1 MSDERLRRDELASA
15 YLDGEATPA
24 EIAEVEADAA
34 LLARL
39 GPLRAARDAVA
50 APAPPLSAEQ
60 RDKMISTA
68 LAAAEAPAETY
79 VPAESELDA
88 GNGRGARF
96 VLLRRPEI
104 LVMAAAV
111 VLLAAV
117 VSASLITSRG
127 GDHDAADVAAQGTAA
142 DTAAA
147 PAEIAAPAAEE
158 SMADDAAAMEMAPA
172 EEAPAEA
179 DLETV
184 EESAAEAAL
193 DAAAEPM
200 AEETDITA
208 ADEEAEAEMAAPTPD
223 ADDAVAADVDPA
235 LPTVDLGSLESFESL
250 VESIGTRRAASTDDT
265 DDAAVPSD
273 GATADPRPCAAAVR
287 DRALELDAETLGAF
301 TATVGTD
308 DPTAVD
314 ALLLQS
320 AGGALLVVYAT
331 PPSCQAET
339 RELDSP

>member
-24 EIAEVEADAA
+24 ETAEVEADDA

-50 APAPPLSAEQ
+50 APVPPLSAEQ
-60 RDKMISTA
+60 RDQMISTA
-68 LAAAEAPAETY
+68 LASAEAPAETY

-88 GNGRGARF
+88 SNGRGARF

-127 GDHDAADVAAQGTAA
+127 GDHDAADVAAQGSAA
-142 DTAAA
+142 DTDES
-147 PAEIAAPAAEE
+147 PAELAAPAAEE
-158 SMADDAAAMEMAPA
+158 SMADDAAEMEMAPA
-172 EEAPAEA
+172 EEARAEA

-184 EESAAEAAL
+184 EESAAESAL

-200 AEETDITA
+200 AEEVDITA

-273 GATADPRPCAAAVR
+273 GATADLGPCAAAVR
-287 DRALELDAETLGAF
+287 DHAAELGGKTLGAF
-301 TATVGTD
+301 TATVGAE
-308 DPTAVD
+308 DPAAVD
-314 ALLLQS
+314 ALLLQNAS
-320 AGGALLVVYAT
+320 GTLLIVYAAA
-331 PPSCQAET
+331 PGCEVER
-339 RELDSP
+339 RELADS

>member
-1 MSDERLRRDELASA
+1 MSDERPRRDELVSA
-15 YLDGEATPA
+15 YLDGETTPA
-24 EIAEVEADAA
+24 ETAEVEADDA

-50 APAPPLSAEQ
+50 ASVPPLAAEQ
-60 RDKMISTA
+60 RDEMISTA
-68 LAAAEAPAETY
+68 LAAAEAPAKTY

-104 LVMAAAV
+104 LVMAAVV

-127 GDHDAADVAAQGTAA
+127 GDHDVADVAGQVTAA

-147 PAEIAAPAAEE
+147 PAEMAAAADEE
-158 SMADDAAAMEMAPA
+158 SMADDAAAMEMAA

-179 DLETV
+179 EMEAV
-184 EESAAEAAL
+184 EEPAAEAAF

-200 AEETDITA
+200 AEDADITDTA
-208 ADEEAEAEMAAPTPD
+208 EEAEAEMAAPAPA
-223 ADDAVAADVDPA
+223 ADDALAAAVDPA

-265 DDAAVPSD
+265 DDTTAPSD

-287 DRALELDAETLGAF
+287 DHALELGGETLGAF
-301 TATVGTD
+301 AATVGTQ
-308 DPTAVD
+308 DPVAVD
-314 ALLLQS
+314 ALLLQN
-320 AGGALLVVYAT
+320 ADGALLVVYAAA
-331 PPSCQAET
+331 PDCQAET